1 MEMWNNRIFT
11 LCNFLIIISTSSP
24 VRLMTAQMCSGKWL
38 VLEKCKV
45 KQHQRHLQNLI
56 FEVMQIGAQ
65 WFNKEEAF
73 QSGNVEQL
81 AGTQSVPRPA

>member
-11 LCNFLIIISTSSP
+11 LSNFLIIISTSSP
-24 VRLMTAQMCSGKWL
+24 VRLMTAQMRSGKWL
-38 VLEKCKV
+38 VLEKCMV

-56 FEVMQIGAQ
+56 FEVMQIRAQ
-65 WFNKEEAF
+65 WLSKTEAF